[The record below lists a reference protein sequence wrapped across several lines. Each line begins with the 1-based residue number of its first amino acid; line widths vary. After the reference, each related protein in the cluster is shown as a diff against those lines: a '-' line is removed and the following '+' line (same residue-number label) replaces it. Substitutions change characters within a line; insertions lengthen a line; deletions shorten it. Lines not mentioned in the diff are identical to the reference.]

1 MHDRRQNMSV
11 ARAAARARSASRLR
25 HLLLGFSFCIPLLA
39 SAQSCPFWQQVSFSD
54 GARACLGGYPAVA
67 EFKPPGESSSIGEI
81 AAQRGF
87 WSLWLP
93 RGGQTSCP
101 QVVGF
106 DKLPSSV
113 SFSDVAQRAQ
123 SAVSANARQQCVERL
138 GKSNATGG
146 ASCECVEVLQPGA
159 SPMAKAQF
167 EGLIGSTVLAAAKPV
182 SAPPAGAVV
191 AQPNAQP
198 PPAPVVNAAR
208 PPSRA
213 EAGSSALANPPN
225 APAQIPAASQP
236 TAVAVAVI
244 TQPSVPSRIPPAAN
258 ASKPPAAPVNNPA
271 SSPVELDASKTN
283 ALIAAMQLR
292 LAQLESQRAAA
303 VASIPPPIRVPHLS
317 ARALVIGNGRYSSF
331 GKLPNPAQDARAI
344 AKKFESFGIPTDL
357 LLDADRDDLI
367 HALNEHSQK
376 ATGKDVSILYYA
388 GHGVQVEGVNYL
400 IPVNMRADGIS
411 AGYVKLAGISLNAAL
426 DYLPAKA
433 RLVFLDA
440 CRDNP
445 ASRTLIATRGGA
457 SQGLAPVSAGSGTLI
472 AYATRDGATAED
484 GVGAHSPYTSALLE
498 HLDSQDDIS
507 LVLRQVREA
516 VLRAT
521 SGRQE
526 PWEYGSLVG
535 EKIILP
541 LMSR

>member
-1 MHDRRQNMSV
+1 MHHRAQAMFV
-11 ARAAARARSASRLR
+11 ARPGIRVGAASRLWR
-25 HLLLGFSFCIPLLA
+25 FLLGVSLWAPLLVG
-39 SAQSCPFWQQVSFSD
+39 AQSCPYWQQVSFSD
-54 GARACLGGYPAVA
+54 GAKACLGSYPAVA
-67 EFKPPGESSSIGEI
+67 EFKPPGERSSIGEI

-93 RGGQTSCP
+93 RGDPTSCP

-123 SAVSANARQQCVERL
+123 SAVSANARQQCMERI
-138 GKSNATGG
+138 GKSSTAAG

-167 EGLIGSTVLAAAKPV
+167 EGLIGSYALGAAKPV
-182 SAPPAGAVV
+182 STPAGAIA
-191 AQPNAQP
+191 AQTPARP
-198 PPAPVVNAAR
+198 SPAPEVNAAR

-213 EAGSSALANPPN
+213 EAGASTLANPAV
-225 APAQIPAASQP
+225 APARIPVASQP
-236 TAVAVAVI
+236 AAVAVAVL
-244 TQPSVPSRIPPAAN
+244 TQPSTPSRIAPAAS
-258 ASKPPAAPVNNPA
+258 ASKPPAAPVSNPA
-271 SSPVELDASKTN
+271 SSPVELEANKTK
-283 ALIAAMQLR
+283 AVIEAMQLR
-292 LAQLESQRAAA
+292 LAQLESERAAA
-303 VASIPPPIRVPHLS
+303 AARIPPPIRAPHLS

-331 GKLPNPAQDARAI
+331 GMLPNPAQDARAI
-344 AKKFESFGIPTDL
+344 ARKFESFGIPTDL
-357 LLDADRDDLI
+357 LLDANRDDLI
-367 HALNEHSQK
+367 HALNEHSKK
-376 ATGKDVSILYYA
+376 AIGKDVSILYYA

-433 RLVFLDA
+433 RLIFLDA

-445 ASRTLIATRGGA
+445 ASRSLVATRSGA

-484 GVGAHSPYTSALLE
+484 GAGAHSPYTSALLE

-507 LVLRQVREA
+507 LVLRQVRET
-516 VLRAT
+516 VLRST

-526 PWEYGSLVG
+526 PWEYGSLIG